1 MIKSDPKTK
10 VFEELDIVK
19 NCFRSYEILFYVLVT
34 CGHYFVQDGF
44 FLICLFN
51 LFTGATS
58 FSRLPVFSI
67 FFVSSGFWTQC
78 HHLYNHYLYKCCM
91 LYDFFLTLLF
101 IKPYK
106 SHENLIITCNKNYAS
121 RQVLSFFKKV
131 YLWRK
136 MWTVTKTKDQCEKH
150 NY

>member
-10 VFEELDIVK
+10 VFEKLDIGK
-19 NCFRSYEILFYVLVT
+19 NCFRSYEISFYVLVT
-34 CGHYFVQDGF
+34 CGHYFVQYGF

-58 FSRLPVFSI
+58 FSHLSVFSF
-67 FFVSSGFWTQC
+67 FFVSSVFWTQC

-121 RQVLSFFKKV
+121 RQVLSFFQKSIFMKKNV
-131 YLWRK
+131 NSLKNERSVWK
-136 MWTVTKTKDQCEKH
+136 A
-150 NY
+150 

>member
-10 VFEELDIVK
+10 VFEKLDIGK
-19 NCFRSYEILFYVLVT
+19 NCFRSYEISFYVLVT
-34 CGHYFVQDGF
+34 CGHYFVQYGF

-58 FSRLPVFSI
+58 FSHLSVFSF
-67 FFVSSGFWTQC
+67 FFVSSVFWTQC

-121 RQVLSFFKKV
+121 RQLLSFFQKSIFMKKNV
-131 YLWRK
+131 NSLKNERSVWK
-136 MWTVTKTKDQCEKH
+136 A
-150 NY
+150 

>member
-34 CGHYFVQDGF
+34 CGHYFVQYGF

-51 LFTGATS
+51 LFTWATS
-58 FSRLPVFSI
+58 FSRLSVFSF
-67 FFVSSGFWTQC
+67 FFVSSVFWTQC

-121 RQVLSFFKKV
+121 RQVLSFFQKSIFMKKNV
-131 YLWRK
+131 NSHKNERSVW
-136 MWTVTKTKDQCEKH
+136 KT
-150 NY
+150 

>member
-34 CGHYFVQDGF
+34 CGHYFVQYGF

-58 FSRLPVFSI
+58 FSHLSVFSF
-67 FFVSSGFWTQC
+67 FFVSSVFWTQC

-121 RQVLSFFKKV
+121 RQVLSFFQKSIFMKKNV
-131 YLWRK
+131 NSLKNERSVWK
-136 MWTVTKTKDQCEKH
+136 A
-150 NY
+150 

>member
-10 VFEELDIVK
+10 VFEKLDIGK
-19 NCFRSYEILFYVLVT
+19 NCFRSYEISFYVLVT
-34 CGHYFVQDGF
+34 CGHYFVQYGF

-58 FSRLPVFSI
+58 FSHLSVFSF
-67 FFVSSGFWTQC
+67 FFVSSVFWTQC

-106 SHENLIITCNKNYAS
+106 SHENLIITCNKNYTS
-121 RQVLSFFKKV
+121 RQVLSFFQKSIFMKKNV
-131 YLWRK
+131 NSLKNERSVWK
-136 MWTVTKTKDQCEKH
+136 A
-150 NY
+150 

>member
-10 VFEELDIVK
+10 VFEKLDIGK
-19 NCFRSYEILFYVLVT
+19 NCFRSYEISFYVLVT
-34 CGHYFVQDGF
+34 CGHYFVQYGF

-58 FSRLPVFSI
+58 FSHLSVFSF
-67 FFVSSGFWTQC
+67 FFVSSVFWTQC
-78 HHLYNHYLYKCCM
+78 HHLYNHYLYKCCI

-121 RQVLSFFKKV
+121 RQVLSFFQKSIFMKKNV
-131 YLWRK
+131 NSLKNERSVWK
-136 MWTVTKTKDQCEKH
+136 A
-150 NY
+150 

>member
-10 VFEELDIVK
+10 VFEKLDIGK
-19 NCFRSYEILFYVLVT
+19 NCFRSYEISFYVLVT
-34 CGHYFVQDGF
+34 CGHYFVQYGF

-58 FSRLPVFSI
+58 FSRLSVFSI

-121 RQVLSFFKKV
+121 RQVLSFFQKSIFMKKNV
-131 YLWRK
+131 NSLKNERSVWK
-136 MWTVTKTKDQCEKH
+136 A
-150 NY
+150 

>member
-10 VFEELDIVK
+10 VFEKLDIGK
-19 NCFRSYEILFYVLVT
+19 NCFRSYEISFYVLVT
-34 CGHYFVQDGF
+34 CGHYFVQYGF

-58 FSRLPVFSI
+58 FSHLSVFSF
-67 FFVSSGFWTQC
+67 FFVSSVFWTQC

-121 RQVLSFFKKV
+121 RQVLSFFQKSIFMKKNV
-131 YLWRK
+131 NSLKNERSLWK
-136 MWTVTKTKDQCEKH
+136 A
-150 NY
+150 